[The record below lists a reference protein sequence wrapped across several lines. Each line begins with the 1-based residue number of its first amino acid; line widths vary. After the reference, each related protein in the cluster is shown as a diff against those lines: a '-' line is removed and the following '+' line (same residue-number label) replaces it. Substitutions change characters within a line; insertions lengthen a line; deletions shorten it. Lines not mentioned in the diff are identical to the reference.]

1 MQDAI
6 NTFLIQ
12 FILVYFLQSI
22 IFVFCLY
29 VLSNK
34 RVDRKNFLATS
45 IVFMLGTLLIRAL
58 PIHFGV
64 HTLICMLLLI
74 LLGNKM
80 LALSIHT
87 AIKASLF
94 ALIILLSLESLNV
107 LLFTLI
113 FGHQHFNVLMANSWT
128 KNLLGLVVNLSFLLT
143 VTIIYLWKRRV
154 LSRKNTDLP
163 KGESKR

>member
-1 MQDAI
+1 MQDVI
-6 NTFLIQ
+6 KTFLLQ
-12 FILVYFLQSI
+12 FIFVYFLQSI

-29 VLSNK
+29 VLSGK
-34 RVDRKNFLATS
+34 SVDRRKFLSTS

-80 LALSIHT
+80 LALSIYT

-107 LLFTLI
+107 FLFTLI
-113 FGHQHFNVLMANSWT
+113 WGYQRFDALMDNSWT
-128 KNLLGLVVNLSFLLT
+128 KNLLGLVVNLVFLLT
-143 VTIIYLWKRRV
+143 VSVIYLWKRYN
-154 LSRKNTDLP
+154 LNRKNADFL
-163 KGESKR
+163 KGDGKR